1 MTSRSLV
8 PGKQPNRSYSLCQ
21 RQIEGEWPYCL
32 RGQSCPRLLAV
43 ITELNARRRQCPKRR
58 SIGHPCIWTHLPG
71 LILAQIGMTSQS
83 NIHLRLRVGP
93 DAQDELVHVH
103 ARGDREIDPVGLRFS
118 FRRTITVEGTN
129 RSNTP
134 STWQEHIECFAVG
147 IVWIDI
153 ARHAC

>member
-1 MTSRSLV
+1 M
-8 PGKQPNRSYSLCQ
+8 QILCAGILDLE
-21 RQIEGEWPYCL
+21 RDDDKAH
-32 RGQSCPRLLAV
+32 SFVSLLAV
-43 ITELNARRRQCPKRR
+43 ITELNARRRQCPEHR

-83 NIHLRLRVGP
+83 NIHLHLRVGAY
-93 DAQDELVHVH
+93 AQDELVHVH
-103 ARGDREIDPVGLRFS
+103 ARGYREIDPVGLRFS

-134 STWQEHIECFAVG
+134 STWQEHIEGFAVG

-153 ARHAC
+153 ARHACIINC